1 MSTEEV
7 IAVTDFVE
15 GGGSGGENS
24 TAAPE
29 EVPNAEANQNETSL
43 SEEPVIQ
50 STISPPQEVVTVP
63 VVEPLK
69 HIPNLRVLVASKEF
83 LFPVSES
90 ANSQTVRW
98 LATAAV
104 QKCALYDAANT
115 GSRSSM
121 RIGATNSLPLAVP
134 YGVVLES
141 TGELVSPTL
150 TLFEL
155 HRRIMGEREHT
166 SGELI
171 DVFTAT
177 IVAKKNGHL
186 GDRLRVLLTEKELIE
201 ASRVKISSLIQGG
214 GGGGGVQ
221 HNTSE
226 SKSDASSS
234 VLDGGVRSLWQAAA
248 FSGSTVGRHMTR
260 QHALAAKMT
269 TMESEAVFRIM
280 VKQRRIEDCFHVIN
294 RLHALC
300 AVEGPVVDYAGVGT
314 VMTSFWSLLRFSE
327 LTRACEMAGSGLQR
341 KRDEYPLKM
350 NLVASFPHIIRL
362 LHHFGE
368 GGGDDG
374 LGGENGDLFTMQ
386 HHEWIHF
393 LSTLKIIPREVTL
406 DKANSIFE
414 QCCVTYKEEYE
425 RAASRPS
432 QINTGGSAKHHNHH
446 HHHHQESTAVSSP
459 KGGKVVG
466 GVSKQA
472 VIAHPPESD
481 KAEPCLTF
489 SECIEAF
496 IRVAIDCH
504 AHEVDSS
511 NGQRSTIQRCLDR
524 FLTSHALHFSFKL
537 LTGKLNRS
545 LYDSSF
551 RHWLN
556 SNNRLNSI
564 RKVFAYYAA
573 EKAEVQEYIKRDEYG
588 KGLHLPAQ
596 RNSLKFRSFL
606 TILVHAGLAPAI
618 LLGTPEQQK
627 KEADQNK
634 GRKLPPG
641 TPEPLTIKDVR
652 QAFFGAQL
660 LNDSANHEDE
670 IIAKDRED
678 DPWQRLVFWGFFEA
692 IARISIQKWSAAAG
706 IADSNPNTTDDELQ
720 RVSHVLLKDHKTVID
735 HLLKDHPI
743 IKENGEK
750 HFRDPHHHEHHLQLH
765 RALHAAS
772 HVALSVLHPPE
783 AHISGKDGKP
793 DPHGEPQK
801 HVDNR
806 NTRRG
811 SIIFGDIVAIHHG
824 RTEHGDHSHSSGP
837 SDKHFFGRHHDKMD
851 DASVHGLSQADLL
864 EKLRLERIEAFKVIA
879 QRKSDDILNTL
890 KTVDT
895 SKPLPDAQ
903 NEVFRTFIHWAMDAV
918 IKLASHLGEP
928 SSPIVH
934 SVSDLVVL
942 SNTYA
947 ISTRAT
953 LDDNTLKRPTTV
965 AASGMSSPTP
975 ILSLE
980 SESKVSSSNNKTNL
994 SRNKDNEKQVVD
1006 LHVGESEAQQRQREY
1021 EEMAKRIATDL
1032 SDDGTHGVNKSGTDL
1047 HTTDPNISP
1056 ISSSSLSS
1064 SSSSQPVATKKTSET
1079 LNNRARRNSLIAGA
1093 LPAPNLF
1100 PVEVSDTH
1108 ITGIQSP
1115 SKNSKG
1121 FLDPEVDLVSRGSPI
1136 KAAFNFKMKTSDPMT
1151 KEPISSPARKKNSLF
1166 NV

>member
-1 MSTEEV
+1 MSELASPPPVTENQIVEADGEQLPAPSTTEDAV
-7 IAVTDFVE
+7 I
-15 GGGSGGENS
+15 
-24 TAAPE
+24 E
-29 EVPNAEANQNETSL
+29 EA
-43 SEEPVIQ
+43 VIQ
-50 STISPPQEVVTVP
+50 PIAPVRVV
-63 VVEPLK
+63 VVEPVVTPLD
-69 HIPNLRVLVASKEF
+69 HIPSLRVLVSGKEF

-90 ANSQTVRW
+90 AHSQTVRW

-104 QKCALYDAANT
+104 QKCALFEAAST

-121 RIGATNSLPLAVP
+121 RIGAANKLPLAVP
-134 YGVVLES
+134 HGVVLES
-141 TGELVSPTL
+141 TGELISPTL

-155 HRRIMGEREHT
+155 HRRIMGKKEHF
-166 SGELI
+166 SVGLS
-171 DVFTAT
+171 DVF

-201 ASRVKISSLIQGG
+201 ASRVKMSSLITQGG
-214 GGGGGVQ
+214 GGGHHDV
-221 HNTSE
+221 E
-226 SKSDASSS
+226 SKSDGARNGSDVDVVVSSS
-234 VLDGGVRSLWQAAA
+234 TALMDGGVRSLWQAAA

-260 QHALAAKMT
+260 QHALAAKTT
-269 TMESEAVFRIM
+269 TMESDAVFRIM
-280 VKQRRIEDCFHVIN
+280 VKQRRIEDCFHIIN

-300 AVEGPVVDYAGVGT
+300 AVEGPVVDYAGVGS

-350 NLVASFPHIIRL
+350 NLVASFPHIRRI

-368 GGGDDG
+368 GGGEDG
-374 LGGENGDLFTMQ
+374 LGGESGDLFTMQ

-406 DKANSIFE
+406 DKANSIFDH
-414 QCCVTYKEEYE
+414 CSVTYKEEQE
-425 RAASRPS
+425 QSSSRPS
-432 QINTGGSAKHHNHH
+432 HSSSGAAKHHHH
-446 HHHHQESTAVSSP
+446 NESTAISSP
-459 KGGKVVG
+459 KAGKGGG
-466 GVSKQA
+466 GGSSSSSKQSA
-472 VIAHPPESD
+472 LVLRPPEAD
-481 KAEPCLTF
+481 KPAPCLTF

-496 IRVAIDCH
+496 IMVAIDCH

-524 FLTSHALHFSFKL
+524 FLTAHALHFSFKL

-564 RKVFAYYAA
+564 RKVYAYYSA
-573 EKAEVQEYIKRDEYG
+573 EKAEVQDLIKRDDYG
-588 KGLHLPAQ
+588 KSLHLPAQ
-596 RNSLKFRSFL
+596 RNSLKLRSFL

-627 KEADQNK
+627 KDADQNK

-641 TPEPLTIKDVR
+641 TPEPLTMKDVR
-652 QAFFGAQL
+652 LAFFGAQL
-660 LNDSANHEDE
+660 LNDSTAHEDE
-670 IIAKDRED
+670 VLAKDRED

-692 IARISIQKWSAAAG
+692 IARIALQKWSAAAG
-706 IADSNPNTTDDELQ
+706 IVDANPNTTDDELQ
-720 RVSHVLLKDHKTVID
+720 RVSHILLKDQKTVID

-743 IKENGEK
+743 VKENGEK

-772 HVALSVLHPPE
+772 HVALSVLHPPDD
-783 AHISGKDGKP
+783 HSSGKDSNL
-793 DPHGEPQK
+793 DPHGNPHK

-824 RTEHGDHSHSSGP
+824 RTEHGDHSHSTGP

-864 EKLRLERIEAFKVIA
+864 EKLRLERIEAFKVVA
-879 QRKSDDILNTL
+879 QRKSTDILNTL

-903 NEVFRTFIHWAMDAV
+903 NEVFRTFIQWAMDAV
-918 IKLASHLGEP
+918 SKLASHLGEA
-928 SSPIVH
+928 SSPVVY

-965 AASGMSSPTP
+965 AASGMASPTP
-975 ILSLE
+975 IVSIE
-980 SESKVSSSNNKTNL
+980 SSESKDISNKKSSSSSSKG
-994 SRNKDNEKQVVD
+994 DNEQQVVTD
-1006 LHVGESEAQQRQREY
+1006 PHHGESEVQRRHREY

-1032 SDDGTHGVNKSGTDL
+1032 SDDGTHGANKSGTDL
-1047 HTTDPNISP
+1047 HTSDPM
-1056 ISSSSLSS
+1056 LSS
-1064 SSSSQPVATKKTSET
+1064 SSSSSSSAQQSTKKSSEAI
-1079 LNNRARRNSLIAGA
+1079 NNRARRNSLVMGA
-1093 LPAPNLF
+1093 LPAPTLF

-1115 SKNSKG
+1115 SKNAKG

-1136 KAAFNFKMKTSDPMT
+1136 KAAFNFKMKTSDP
-1151 KEPISSPARKKNSLF
+1151 KENKSSVSSPARKKNSLF
-1166 NV
+1166 